1 MSENRDPREPQ
12 VRTAELLARVSDL
25 LDLSEMAHNL
35 ACKTRTVEDKL
46 LGQPGDDQ
54 NTPLVTEA
62 GANINSDLELYINS
76 IRTSLQRLSDSLHRL
91 SIDVG
96 V

>member
-1 MSENRDPREPQ
+1 MKELGPEESQ
-12 VRTAELLARVSDL
+12 VRVPELDARVSDL

-35 ACKTRTVEDKL
+35 ACNIRTVEDKL
-46 LGQPGDDQ
+46 LGQPDDDQ
-54 NTPLVTEA
+54 NTPLVTDA
-62 GANINSDLELYINS
+62 GSDINSDLALYSDS
-76 IRTSLQRLSDSLHRL
+76 IRTSLQRLSDSLRRI

>member
-1 MSENRDPREPQ
+1 MTHHEEPK
-12 VRTAELLARVSDL
+12 VRVPELDARVSDL

-35 ACKTRTVEDKL
+35 ACGIRTVEDKL

-54 NTPLVTEA
+54 NTPLVTDA
-62 GANINSDLELYINS
+62 GADINSDLALYSDS
-76 IRTSLQRLSDSLHRL
+76 IRTSLQRLSDSLRRI